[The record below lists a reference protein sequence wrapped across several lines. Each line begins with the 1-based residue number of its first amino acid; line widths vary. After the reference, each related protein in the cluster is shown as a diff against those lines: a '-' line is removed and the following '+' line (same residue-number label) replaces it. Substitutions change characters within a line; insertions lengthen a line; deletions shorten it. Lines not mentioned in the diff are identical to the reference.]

1 MPAAAS
7 LGSVP
12 LFSMSAATLA
22 TSLMAT
28 TPSATFTPIMSPA
41 LAPEHP
47 AGSSKPQPLML
58 SSALPPIPTKVVEK
72 ILKGDNLDMK
82 ELLADNVALL
92 KRIQEVNAGINLQA
106 ITSTSKLK
114 EITDPLTLTYCML
127 SFLAVKVPHPEAR
140 QIIAYMQIVIDLAR
154 KHPGPGW
161 LSYHALFR
169 QQMNAGGSSRWNE
182 LNTSLMATTVLSTQG
197 GENGKFCQSCM
208 ATDHVQADC
217 SLLLLDSNLAN
228 ARQVS
233 GPTRNQPRRPFQS
246 APYPSQRAPVGE
258 PCQSIQSG
266 DLFYPPVQ
274 VWAHLQRLLP
284 G

>member
-1 MPAAAS
+1 
-7 LGSVP
+7 
-12 LFSMSAATLA
+12 
-22 TSLMAT
+22 
-28 TPSATFTPIMSPA
+28 
-41 LAPEHP
+41 
-47 AGSSKPQPLML
+47 
-58 SSALPPIPTKVVEK
+58 
-72 ILKGDNLDMK
+72 MK

-92 KRIQEVNAGINLQA
+92 KRIQEVNASINLQA
-106 ITSTSKLK
+106 ITSTSKLRK
-114 EITDPLTLTYCML
+114 ITDPLTLTYCML

-258 PCQSIQSG
+258 PCQQFNRGICLSARASMSTLATLASGVTTQQSNVARG
-266 DLFYPPVQ
+266 
-274 VWAHLQRLLP
+274 QRTGHSSSKP
-284 G
+284 RQWSSSQIDR